1 MNFVFKICV
10 FNAKICSHEADVQ
23 HSEFH
28 KNVSLHHIGQR
39 IMLSWRPTALH
50 SLRLDWAETV
60 NTLQSALQEVHQIP
74 PLHSWDLT
82 RFTPRWLHH
91 KNVFVHQVLSRFEE
105 NVSKTRYLLFKLLN
119 SFWIWCPQ
127 HRFCKSL
134 HSVLTVYA
142 ASQRFWSRACKSQQ
156 GKMSCDPRMRRG
168 KETLLCAKCKD

>member
-1 MNFVFKICV
+1 MQRFAVMKQMYSTASSTKMWACITSVRESCYLGGR
-10 FNAKICSHEADVQ
+10 Q
-23 HSEFH
+23 H
-28 KNVSLHHIGQR
+28 
-39 IMLSWRPTALH
+39 LH

-156 GKMSCDPRMRRG
+156 GKMSCDPRVRRG